1 MYQPHDMGSMDPL
14 SLVDEENSP
23 FPVENYAP
31 DYCFDPSFS
40 GSSSSPTSL
49 RFNPSMNAVKTE
61 GPPTAAASAASAS
74 SNILSFGGDDHLLRP
89 ILNSDHHSG
98 AATMYSH
105 GVVGKDE
112 TIDFQQRER
121 SSKGSSRASYCTAQE
136 HVIAERKRREKLA
149 QQFIAL
155 SAMIPD
161 LKKTDKASL
170 LGGAIDHLKQLE
182 EKVKVL
188 EEQATRK
195 TTESTILLKNSHAI
209 SNASSADHET
219 LPKVEAT
226 LQGKTLLLRIHCEKR
241 KGVLVM
247 ILSEIEKMSLTVVN
261 TSVVPFEGSSLHIT
275 ATAQIEEGF
284 STTVDDLVKNLSL
297 ALSQFK

>member
-1 MYQPHDMGSMDPL
+1 MYQPHDMGSVDPL
-14 SLVDEENSP
+14 SLVDEENSA

-40 GSSSSPTSL
+40 
-49 RFNPSMNAVKTE
+49 
-61 GPPTAAASAASAS
+61 AASAASAS

-105 GVVGKDE
+105 GVVWKDE

-195 TTESTILLKNSHAI
+195 TTESTILLKILMQYPMLHQLI
-209 SNASSADHET
+209 MR
-219 LPKVEAT
+219 PF
-226 LQGKTLLLRIHCEKR
+226 LRLRPHFRER
-241 KGVLVM
+241 L
-247 ILSEIEKMSLTVVN
+247 
-261 TSVVPFEGSSLHIT
+261 
-275 ATAQIEEGF
+275 F
-284 STTVDDLVKNLSL
+284 S
-297 ALSQFK
+297 